1 MKPEQ
6 AQRLRD
12 ILLMLG
18 VLIMFSSYLFGETL
32 LWVGMVIMFF
42 GLILLSF

>member
-18 VLIMFSSYLFGETL
+18 VLIMFSSYLFCETL
-32 LWVGMVIMFF
+32 LWV
-42 GLILLSF
+42 

>member
-12 ILLMLG
+12 ILLLLG
-18 VLIMFSSYLFGETL
+18 TLIMFSSYLFGEAL
-32 LWVGMVIMFF
+32 L
-42 GLILLSF
+42 